1 MRFRVK
7 RFNLLPILTAVFFI
21 LIGCSAD
28 KIVEQ
33 PLECD
38 TNVTY
43 IGHIKPIL
51 DNSCAYAGCHVV
63 SFRNGDYT
71 KYSSMERDLLSG
83 KFERWVVKDRDMPPL
98 IVPDGKPTELTEEQL
113 NLLKC
118 WKENGYAEK

>member
-7 RFNLLPILTAVFFI
+7 KLNLTLILSAFF
-21 LIGCSAD
+21 LFLWGCSSD
-28 KIVEQ
+28 KIVDQ

-38 TNVTY
+38 ANVTY

-51 DNSCAYAGCHVV
+51 DNSCAYSGCHVV
-63 SFRNGDYT
+63 SFSNGDYT
-71 KYSSMERDLLSG
+71 KYRTLQNALLSG
-83 KFERWVVKDRDMPPL
+83 TFERWVLKDMDMPPL
-98 IVPDGKPTELTEEQL
+98 NVPQGKPTELTIEEI